1 MIPFDSFSRRTALL
15 AVALLGCTGP
25 VVTTTPPPIPATA
38 TTPSVVASSST
49 ITEADV
55 RRLLTALADDSLE
68 GRGTGTRGS
77 AKAATLIANEMRAAG
92 LEPAGDSGYFQR
104 VPVAMAARRMRDGS
118 MGQGLTLLSSLADLD
133 TFPAAQ
139 RRPAV
144 NVVGMIRGTDP
155 VLKDSVIL
163 VDAHYDH
170 LGIGKPVN
178 GDSIFNGAD
187 DDASG
192 TVAVMEIAKA
202 MARGPA
208 PKRTVIFAAT
218 TGEEVGL
225 LGTRWYVTHPVAPLS
240 RMTANL
246 EIEMI
251 GRPDSLAGGEGRA
264 WLTGFDRSSMG
275 KMFSD
280 AGLPIGRDLRPEQG
294 FFARSDN
301 IAFANAGIPAHTL
314 STFNL
319 HRDYHQ
325 VTDDVSRVDFP
336 HMTSVIRAGAAAT
349 RLLADG
355 PAPRWY
361 PGGRPLPPVAQG
373 TPPNAPPAMIAP
385 SLATPAERLGR
396 YTTVRLQADTTSLT
410 ARERQ
415 MLPLLVDAA
424 REMHGIYWQ
433 QVIGPRD
440 SVLRAI
446 SDPISHELADI
457 NVGPWD
463 RLDNNRAFVAGVG
476 AKPEGANFYPRD
488 MTKTEFEKAVAAGG
502 KHADSLKSLYTMV
515 RRDASGALVPI
526 PYSRYFAGAN
536 ARAAAKLRQAAALAE
551 DAGLRRYL
559 TLLATAVVTDHYQ
572 PSDFAWMDMKSNT
585 LDIVLGPTETYEDE
599 LFGYKA
605 ANEAFVLVKDQAWS
619 KRLSRFAAELPELQR
634 GIPVDP
640 QYKAEKPGTDADLNA
655 YNVVYVAGQ
664 ANQGAKTIAINLPN
678 DEEVQL
684 KKGSRR
690 LQLEN
695 AVRAKF
701 DRILLPLAKEL
712 IVDDQVSRVTFDAF
726 FENVM
731 FHEVAHGLGIKNT
744 LDGKGTVRAALKE
757 RNGALEEG
765 KADILGL
772 YMIRQLNAKGQMGKE
787 SVDDNYVAFLA
798 SLFRSVRF
806 GAGDAHGRAN
816 VVAFNFL
823 QRMGAFTREAS
834 GKYRVDVA
842 KMRAAADELSKQI
855 LVLQG
860 NGDYAGV
867 GKLYSDYGGISAQL
881 QSDLDRLK
889 TKGIPVDII
898 YDQDR

>member
-1 MIPFDSFSRRTALL
+1 MNNLSQRICSVGAVALI
-15 AVALLGCTGP
+15 ALLGCTGP
-25 VVTTTPPPIPATA
+25 AVTATSVPIPAAMSTA
-38 TTPSVVASSST
+38 GASASAT

-77 AKAATLIANEMRAAG
+77 AKAAALIANEMRAAG

-104 VPVAMAARRMRDGS
+104 VPVAMVTRTMRNGS
-118 MGQGLTLLSSLADLD
+118 TGQGLALLTSLAALD
-133 TFPAAQ
+133 TIPSAQ
-139 RRPAV
+139 RRAAV
-144 NVVGMIRGTDP
+144 NVVGILRGTDP
-155 VLKDSVIL
+155 ALKDSVIL

-170 LGIGKPVN
+170 LGLGKPVN
-178 GDSIFNGAD
+178 GDSIYNGAD

-192 TVAVMEIAKA
+192 TVAVLEIAKA

-208 PKRTVIFAAT
+208 PRRTVIFAAT
-218 TGEEVGL
+218 TSEEVGL
-225 LGTRWYVTHPVAPLS
+225 LGTRWYVLHPVAPLS

-251 GRPDSLAGGEGRA
+251 GRPDSLGGGEGRA

-275 KMFSD
+275 KIFTD

-325 VTDDVSRVDFP
+325 PTDDASRIDFP
-336 HMTSVIRAGAAAT
+336 HTTAVVRAAASAT

-361 PGGRPLPPVAQG
+361 PGGRPTPPVAQG
-373 TPPNAPPAMIAP
+373 TPTTLPISPAP
-385 SLATPAERLGR
+385 SLATPAERLSR
-396 YTTVRLQADTTSLT
+396 YTTVRLQADTSSLT
-410 ARERQ
+410 ARERR
-415 MLPLLVDAA
+415 MLPLLIDAA

-440 SVLRAI
+440 SVMRSI
-446 SDPISHELADI
+446 TDPASHELADI

-463 RLDNNRAFVAGVG
+463 RLDNNRSFVAGVG

-488 MTKTEFEKAVAAGG
+488 MSKAEFERAISGGG
-502 KHADSLKSLYTMV
+502 KSADSLKSLYTMV
-515 RRDASGALVPI
+515 RRNTSGSLVAI
-526 PYSRYFAGAN
+526 PYSRFFAGAN
-536 ARAAAKLRQAAALAE
+536 ARAAAKLRQAAALA
-551 DAGLRRYL
+551 DDKGLRRYL
-559 TLLATAVVTDHYQ
+559 MLLASAVVTDHYQ
-572 PSDFAWMDMKSNT
+572 PSDFAWMDMKTNT
-585 LDIVLGPTETYEDE
+585 LDIVLGPTEAYEDE

-605 ANEAFVLVKDQAWS
+605 ANESFVLVKDQAWS

-678 DEEVQL
+678 DEQVQL

-757 RNGALEEG
+757 RAGALEEG

-772 YMIRQLNAKGQMGKE
+772 YMVRQLNAKGEMGHE
-787 SVDDNYVAFLA
+787 SVEDNYVAFLA
-798 SLFRSVRF
+798 SLFRSMRF

-823 QRMGAFTREAS
+823 QRAGAFTREAS
-834 GKYRVDVA
+834 GKYRVDFA
-842 KMRAAADELSKQI
+842 KMRAGADELSKQI

-867 GKLYSDYGGISAQL
+867 GKLYSDYSGIAPQAQT
-881 QSDLDRLK
+881 DLDRLK
-889 TKGIPVDII
+889 SKGIPVDII